1 MFYCHT
7 YVCCIFYVIIDKFLF
22 QNHNFPLIHVH
33 VFDHKNYNGL
43 KTSVVWKEGCEE
55 KYLEMN
61 IEANLHNCFPV

>member
-1 MFYCHT
+1 MY
-7 YVCCIFYVIIDKFLF
+7 
-22 QNHNFPLIHVH
+22 LIT
-33 VFDHKNYNGL
+33 KIYNGL